1 MGKGAA
7 MTAFPDT
14 SDFESIYPGHPGYVR
29 HKLADHPLFTLDALI
44 ALAGRMDPKDVEYN
58 RGDLPLGI
66 DFDAVPGNGLSIADT
81 IRGIEENGSW
91 MVLKFVEQ
99 DPLYRELLEATLAE
113 LDAAIRAKTGP
124 MLKQEAFIFISSPN
138 SVTPLHF
145 DPEHN
150 ILLQLRGAKSMTVFP
165 ADDEEIAPPD
175 AHERLHSG
183 EGHRNLPWDPRY
195 ADRGKRFDLQ
205 SGDGIHVPLM
215 APHWVQNGPYV
226 SISFSVTWRSAL
238 SYAEAEARGMNAML
252 RRRGLNPASPA
263 PFPAKNLIKST
274 AFRAVRKVTTIIGRR

>member
-1 MGKGAA
+1 MK
-7 MTAFPDT
+7 AFPDT
-14 SDFESIYPGHPGYVR
+14 RAFEALYPETPGPVR
-29 HKLADHPLFTLDALI
+29 HTMANHPMFTLDALI
-44 ALAGRMDPKDVEYN
+44 ALAGRMQAKDVEYN

-66 DFDAVPGNGLSIADT
+66 DFDDVPANGLSIADT

-99 DPLYRELLEATLAE
+99 DAAYRDLLAETLAE
-113 LDAAIRAKTGP
+113 IDAPIRVKTGP

-150 ILLQLRGAKSMTVFP
+150 ILLQLRGTKAMTIFP

-183 EGHRNLPWDPRY
+183 AGHRNLQWEERY
-195 ADRGKRFDLQ
+195 AARGRRFELAA
-205 SGDGIHVPLM
+205 GDGIYVPLM
-215 APHWVQNGPYV
+215 APHWVQNGPDV
-226 SISFSVTWRSAL
+226 SVSFSITWRSTY
-238 SYAEAEARGMNAML
+238 SYREAEARGMNAIL
-252 RRRGLNPASPA
+252 RRTGLNPTSPKRY
-263 PFPAKNLIKST
+263 PARNLAKST
-274 AFRAVRKVTTIIGRR
+274 AFRAVRKARGILGA

>member
-1 MGKGAA
+1 
-7 MTAFPDT
+7 MTAFPHRH
-14 SDFESIYPGHPGYVR
+14 DFESIYPEQPGLLR
-29 HKLADHPLFTLDALI
+29 HTLADHPMFSLNAL
-44 ALAGRMDPKDVEYN
+44 ATLAGRMQPKDVEYN

-66 DFDAVPGNGLSIADT
+66 SFDAVPGNGLSITDT

-99 DPLYRELLEATLAE
+99 DTAYRELLAATLAE
-113 LDAAIRAKTGP
+113 LDEAIRKKTGP

-150 ILLQLRGAKSMTVFP
+150 ILLQLRGAKSMTIFP
-165 ADDEEIAPPD
+165 AEDEEIAPPR

-183 EGHRNLPWDPRY
+183 EGHRNLPWDDRY
-195 ADRGKRFDLQ
+195 APRGKRFDLQ
-205 SGDGIHVPLM
+205 AGDGIHVPLM

-226 SISFSVTWRSAL
+226 SISFSVTWRSAH
-238 SYAEAEARGMNAML
+238 SYAEAEARGLNAAL
-252 RRRGLNPASPA
+252 RRRGLSPNSPKRYPAR
-263 PFPAKNLIKST
+263 NILKST
-274 AFRAVRKVTTIIGRR
+274 AFRALRKVSNVLDRR

>member
-1 MGKGAA
+1 

-14 SDFESIYPGHPGYVR
+14 SLFQAIYPEHPGLVQ
-29 HKLADHPLFTLDALI
+29 HNLADHPLFTLDALV
-44 ALAGRMDPKDVEYN
+44 ALASRMHEKDVEYN

-66 DFDAVPGNGLSIADT
+66 DFKDVPGNGLAITDT

-99 DPLYRELLEATLAE
+99 DPAYRELLSSTLAE
-113 LDAAIRAKTGP
+113 LDYSIRTKTGP

-165 ADDEEIAPPD
+165 TDDEEIAPPE

-183 EGHRNLPWDPRY
+183 EGHRNLPWAARY
-195 ADRGKRFDLQ
+195 ASRGTRFDLQ
-205 SGDGIHVPLM
+205 AGDGIHVPLM

-226 SISFSVTWRSAL
+226 SISFSVTWRSAY
-238 SYAEAEARGMNAML
+238 SYTEAETRGMNAVL
-252 RRRGLNPASPA
+252 RSRGLRPASPK
-263 PFPAKNLIKST
+263 PFPARNFLKST
-274 AFRAVRKVTTIIGRR
+274 AFRAVRRLSDVVGRR